1 MIWKSEEAKEGGI
14 TWIELYALYSI
25 HGGSKDEEERKKADP
40 LKLPPMLQGQVAEFK
55 KAVRKAKKFTISL
68 EQEWHFERCQVMRNR
83 LSDAAINNRQAAIK
97 GMPIISKKDAQGVMR
112 TLLALRGVDKRSNVE
127 AWEQGK
133 LTVAQGRLKIQ
144 GVARKWRNK
153 VEKGET
159 WNIDKQPI
167 DGTIR
172 ELEPSA
178 SETIFSEVDGGSNT
192 PVTQPSQLRGIIC
205 CRCIKVR
212 QLGNAKLFT
221 KTGFSLIK
229 CPSKFCGAAVPSDKW
244 HCA

>member
-1 MIWKSEEAKEGGI
+1 
-14 TWIELYALYSI
+14 
-25 HGGSKDEEERKKADP
+25 
-40 LKLPPMLQGQVAEFK
+40 
-55 KAVRKAKKFTISL
+55 
-68 EQEWHFERCQVMRNR
+68 
-83 LSDAAINNRQAAIK
+83 
-97 GMPIISKKDAQGVMR
+97 MR

-133 LTVAQGRLKIQ
+133 LTVAQGSLKIQ
-144 GVARKWRNK
+144 GVAQTWRNK

-167 DGTIR
+167 DGAIR
-172 ELEPSA
+172 ELEPNA

-192 PVTQPSQLRGIIC
+192 PVTQPSQLREIIC

-212 QLGNAKLFT
+212 QPGNAKLFT

-229 CPSKFCGAAVPSDKW
+229 CPSKFCGTAVPSDKW
-244 HCA
+244 LCRCRIPWIKCPRHVHIAAVVKSKEKSPEQIR